1 MKKVLVLAVAVF
13 ALASAA
19 VAGASNGTGNGN
31 GNANK
36 SANGA
41 QTASFSATYDNGV
54 GGHFVC
60 SGEHIAQTA
69 GANGFVK
76 DTEQCTISDP
86 ASFFPQGR
94 SVANAGHQRLR
105 LVTLLRHSATC
116 TGSATTTGGLA
127 TAITYVVSGGG
138 PDGTAHVSIVAYY

>member
-13 ALASAA
+13 ALASAG
-19 VAGASNGTGNGN
+19 VSGASNGTGNGN
-31 GNANK
+31 GNDNK

-41 QTASFSATYDNGV
+41 QTASFSATYDNAL
-54 GGHFVC
+54 GGHAIC
-60 SGEHIAQTA
+60 SGERIAKT
-69 GANGFVK
+69 GNNGFIK

-86 ASFFPQGR
+86 ASYFPPGR
-94 SVANAGHQRLR
+94 TVATPDINGFAY
-105 LVTLLRHSATC
+105 VTLNNVNWYWNSDYD
-116 TGSATTTGGLA
+116 GKLA